1 MIGILISIFITC
13 LLLGLL
19 WWFIMTVWPSISG
32 WIAEPFRTWAYAVL
46 VVIMVLV
53 VIKYVLLPLLA
64 GAGVHVP
71 YL

>member
-1 MIGILISIFITC
+1 MIGVLISIFITC

-19 WWFIMTVWPSISG
+19 WWAIMTIWPTVAVY
-32 WIAEPFRTWAYAVL
+32 IADPFRTWAYVAL
-46 VVIMVLV
+46 IVIMVLI

>member
-1 MIGILISIFITC
+1 MIGILISVFITC
-13 LLLGLL
+13 LLLGLF
-19 WWFIMTVWPSISG
+19 WWAIMTIWPAISA
-32 WIAEPFRTWAYAVL
+32 WIAEPFRTVAYVAL
-46 VVIMVLV
+46 IVIMVLI